1 MAWSYADFEGQSSDQ
16 AKLDRLILHLA
27 EVRNKYGGKQSVAG
41 GGMSLAV
48 DTNYMLRLETRR
60 AELEDRVRRFTNR
73 SPLSLAHT
81 KR

>member
-1 MAWSYADFEGQSSDQ
+1 MAWSYADFEGQTTDQ

-27 EVRNKYGGKQSVAG
+27 EVRNKYGGKQSVSG
-41 GGMSLAV
+41 GGMALSV
-48 DTNYMLRLETRR
+48 DTQYLANLEARR
-60 AELEDRVRRFTNR
+60 VELEDRVRRFTNR